1 MPLEPTRAPQ
11 QPHGESHR
19 CSSLRLPPQLD
30 NAPMSCGTSYGKR
43 VVSWTITEPGEWH
56 RNRFSMAWL
65 EVSEREPWRGE
76 PLWLH
81 ASRRPVDST
90 LAREPFTA
98 RARDLISAEVLPGI
112 ARYGFSRLWTELHRR
127 AGRSDPEAVE
137 RARAAMEAQIRRAEA
152 ELEWHRL
159 TAELHDMHADGLT
172 TLEPLRTGMARTVA
186 QRDERRVAVVP
197 RYRGDSSVQPVVAR
211 VLVDGEQVGWVTD
224 HGHLIPLEDVLR
236 GTVA

>member
-1 MPLEPTRAPQ
+1 MTALT
-11 QPHGESHR
+11 
-19 CSSLRLPPQLD
+19 LPAALD
-30 NAPMSCGTSYGKR
+30 GAAVSCGTSYGKR
-43 VVSWTITEPGEWH
+43 TITWTIAEPGEWH

-90 LAREPFTA
+90 LSREPFTD

-137 RARAAMEAQIRRAEA
+137 RARKAMEAQIRRAEA